1 MNNSKVNCDRKK
13 YKNIKFVIPMICEDI
28 LIAES
33 KVSDPDNRLKVVYI
47 EIMSD
52 EVTSEVLISQ
62 LFHSVL
68 LYETRNSE

>member
-1 MNNSKVNCDRKK
+1 M
-13 YKNIKFVIPMICEDI
+13 
-28 LIAES
+28 
-33 KVSDPDNRLKVVYI
+33 SDPDNRLKVIYI